1 MGAGRKDYLG
11 TDQRKTKDVAKEEK
25 EIKVDV
31 FIENFCFMF

>member
-25 EIKVDV
+25 EIKV
-31 FIENFCFMF
+31 ESL